1 MPNEAPA
8 IVQRVWNYCNVLRDD
23 GVSYGDYVEQLT
35 YLLFLKMADE
45 KTKPPFNKPSQIP
58 KGLDWQSLLEKDGDA
73 LEVQYR
79 RILETLGKEKGM
91 LGVIFRKSQNKI
103 QDPAKLKRLI
113 ELINAE
119 KWLGLD
125 VDVKGEI
132 YEGLLQKNAEDIKSG
147 AGQYFTPRAL
157 IKAMVEVIRPEP
169 GMTIY
174 DPACGTGGFLLAAYE
189 YLSKKYYNN
198 LDKEQKKFLKYNT
211 VFGKELVDGVARL
224 CVMNLYLHGIGGEAH
239 LHGGQESPIEVGDS
253 LVSEPNKNYDIV
265 LTNPPFGKKSSITI
279 VNGEG
284 KSEKEAL
291 VYERPDFWTTTSNKQ
306 LNFLQHVKSLAKING
321 RVGIVVPDNVLFEGG
336 AGEEVRRKLLTEC
349 DLHTILRLPTG
360 IFYAQGVKANVL
372 FFDRKPASEKPWTKE
387 IWFYDLRTNMNF
399 TLKTNPLR
407 FEHLKEFIECYN
419 PENRFNR
426 KPTWNENN
434 PDGRWR
440 SFRYDEI
447 MQRDKINLDIFW
459 IKDKSLEDS
468 EKIPDPD
475 VLASDIIEN
484 LQSALEQFENIYRN
498 LNEK

>member
-387 IWFYDLRTNMNF
+387 MWFYDLRTNMNF